1 MGRALTTR
9 GAVMVAL
16 AAATVLL
23 SGCAPAA
30 PPAAESPPPSS
41 QPIFASDAE
50 ALAAAEA
57 AYAEYLAVGDS
68 VLSGGGVDTESLL
81 AVATGAA
88 LAGELET
95 AESYASN
102 GYRSI
107 GTSKFDTLSIQNVE
121 DVNQGALVTVY
132 LCADVSDVDVVS
144 ADGNSVVNADRRDR
158 IPLEVGLLSSEED
171 ASKLLVSRS
180 KVWSGA
186 DFC

>member
-1 MGRALTTR
+1 MTR

-16 AAATVLL
+16 ATAAALL

-30 PPAAESPPPSS
+30 PPAAEPPPTSS
-41 QPIFASDAE
+41 PPIFASDEE

-57 AYAEYLAVGDS
+57 AYAEYLAVSDF
-68 VLSGGGVDTESLL
+68 VLSGGGSDTDSLRE
-81 AVATGAA
+81 VATGAA
-88 LAGELET
+88 LTGELET
-95 AESYASN
+95 ARSFASN

-107 GTSKFDTLSIQNVE
+107 GISKFDALSVQSVE
-121 DVNQGALVTVY
+121 DVTRGALVTVY
-132 LCADVSDVDVVS
+132 LCSDVSGVDVVD
-144 ADGNSVVNADRRDR
+144 ADGNSVISAGRQDR

-171 ASKLLVSRS
+171 ASRLLVSRS